1 MNINGKNFEIEHCL
15 HSIAM
20 EYAKRDLDLAISQGR
35 VSEDETTGCLDAMFD
50 SYIRAFAY
58 LSNKSEDYIKALAD
72 NS

>member
-35 VSEDETTGCLDAMFD
+35 VSEDETTG
-50 SYIRAFAY
+50 
-58 LSNKSEDYIKALAD
+58 
-72 NS
+72 